1 MHRSG
6 TSWLGAMLSA
16 RGELLNIQEPLNV
29 NHGHTILTAKAARW
43 YSYIS
48 ATNEREY
55 LPWYRD
61 ALDHRIH
68 TDPEIARPRTGG
80 WSSAPSP
87 RCTTSSGCSYAT
99 TAATRFTK
107 LLPLEAGSEACEVLR
122 VGDGSLSF
130 GEQQHGLP
138 QSVRIRAVNGEPE
151 PVAADKVAEQAEVV
165 RNDGSTHRAG
175 FHKDA

>member
-1 MHRSG
+1 VTGMHRSG

-99 TAATRFTK
+99 TAATSFTK
-107 LLPLEAGSEACEVLR
+107 LPRPRLLPRLLQEAAAVI
-122 VGDGSLSF
+122 VIPSF
-130 GEQQHGLP
+130 T
-138 QSVRIRAVNGEPE
+138 S
-151 PVAADKVAEQAEVV
+151 
-165 RNDGSTHRAG
+165 
-175 FHKDA
+175 